1 MSRKPQPTNGQI
13 RVAFLI
19 TALGGLLFTFDLPL
33 LRLANADQWTMVFAR
48 GILLFTAITG
58 VWLLARNRGG
68 GQAPFIAGGAG
79 LLVAVTSTAGNIS
92 YIGAVV
98 QTNAAN
104 VVFIIALTPV
114 IAAVLS
120 RLILGEKVHVLTWIA
135 TAFSFIGVA
144 IIAWDGLQSGRTT
157 GDLLALTSAFCSAS
171 AFTVIRATGKK
182 VATSLALGSLSS
194 AIIAVGFFTVTPLAL
209 LGEGFYGVPAWGWL
223 ALNGFIAI
231 PLATVLLASGPRV
244 LPAADVSMFFLLET
258 VLTPVWVWLI
268 FGELPGP
275 AVMIGGAIVITT
287 LVIHSGWRL
296 SLSVKHQPPRSRSLW
311 VESTQS
317 DERDRRVKTGA

>member
-1 MSRKPQPTNGQI
+1 MSHKPQPTVRQI
-13 RVAFLI
+13 RVAFFI
-19 TALGGLLFTFDLPL
+19 TALGALLFTFDLPL
-33 LRLANADQWTMVFAR
+33 LRLANTDQWTMVFAR

-68 GQAPFIAGGAG
+68 GQSPFIAGGAG

-157 GDLLALTSAFCSAS
+157 GDLLALS
-171 AFTVIRATGKK
+171 K
-182 VATSLALGSLSS
+182 
-194 AIIAVGFFTVTPLAL
+194 P
-209 LGEGFYGVPAWGWL
+209 
-223 ALNGFIAI
+223 
-231 PLATVLLASGPRV
+231 
-244 LPAADVSMFFLLET
+244 
-258 VLTPVWVWLI
+258 
-268 FGELPGP
+268 
-275 AVMIGGAIVITT
+275 
-287 LVIHSGWRL
+287 
-296 SLSVKHQPPRSRSLW
+296 
-311 VESTQS
+311 
-317 DERDRRVKTGA
+317 